1 MSKIRYCIYII
12 GIAAVLLPSVLVSC
26 MDEKFSSD
34 PSHTLAFSTDTVS
47 FDTLFTGIGSAT
59 RLLKVYNRHDKSLMF
74 SVQLAD
80 KANSGFRVN
89 VDGRTDV
96 GVTRFDGLSVR
107 GGDSLYIFIELTAAA
122 RNSADI
128 GMIKDSLLFVTNG
141 TRQDVKLIA
150 YGRDATTLHAPVVSR
165 DTTFTAHRPIIIHD
179 SLVVAEGATLTCEAG
194 TSLYF
199 HDKAGVIVRGRLV
212 VQGEPG
218 REVVLR
224 GDRTDRLF
232 PYLPYDRVPG
242 QWGGVTFTTGS
253 YGNELLHADIHG
265 GLYAVRCDSSD
276 VTRDKVRIVG
286 CKLTNTTGNVLE
298 MTDCRADIAN
308 TELSNAGL
316 SCVDLT
322 GGDVRF
328 THCTLAN
335 YFSYGIKHGAALSLR
350 NTVGDVQHPVIE
362 AAFVNCIIAGS
373 SRDEISGGVSDDES
387 TPYNYRF
394 HNSLINS
401 VEPDDGDID
410 GCRWEK
416 DDHFRLIDGDN
427 YIYDFTLD
435 SLSAARDMGSPAAAA
450 DYPLDRLGRP
460 RSSAMGGDGMP
471 DAGCY
476 EWMPDGWQSR
486 Q

>member
-1 MSKIRYCIYII
+1 MSRIRYCIYKI
-12 GIAAVLLPSVLVSC
+12 GIAALLLPSVLVSC

-34 PSHTLAFSTDTVS
+34 PSHTLAFSADTVS

-128 GMIKDSLLFVTNG
+128 GMIKDSLVFVTNG

-199 HDKAGVIVRGRLV
+199 HDKAGMIVRGRLV
-212 VQGEPG
+212 VSGEPG

-242 QWGGVTFTTGS
+242 QWG
-253 YGNELLHADIHG
+253 
-265 GLYAVRCDSSD
+265 RSD
-276 VTRDKVRIVG
+276 VHDRELWQRVAP
-286 CKLTNTTGNVLE
+286 
-298 MTDCRADIAN
+298 CRHPRR
-308 TELSNAGL
+308 TL
-316 SCVDLT
+316 CRQ
-322 GGDVRF
+322 VRF
-328 THCTLAN
+328 
-335 YFSYGIKHGAALSLR
+335 
-350 NTVGDVQHPVIE
+350 VG
-362 AAFVNCIIAGS
+362 
-373 SRDEISGGVSDDES
+373 RD
-387 TPYNYRF
+387 
-394 HNSLINS
+394 
-401 VEPDDGDID
+401 
-410 GCRWEK
+410 
-416 DDHFRLIDGDN
+416 
-427 YIYDFTLD
+427 
-435 SLSAARDMGSPAAAA
+435 A
-450 DYPLDRLGRP
+450 
-460 RSSAMGGDGMP
+460 
-471 DAGCY
+471 
-476 EWMPDGWQSR
+476 
-486 Q
+486 